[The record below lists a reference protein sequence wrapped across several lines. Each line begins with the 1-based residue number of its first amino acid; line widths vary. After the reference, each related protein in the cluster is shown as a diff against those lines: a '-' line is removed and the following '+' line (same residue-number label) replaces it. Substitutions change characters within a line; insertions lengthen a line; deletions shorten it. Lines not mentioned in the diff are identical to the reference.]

1 MSTGFSILFKMS
13 SLVSTGLKSQVELR
27 LISFFNINIKKLR
40 TYCMD
45 CTSHHND
52 VQFITAATW

>member
-27 LISFFNINIKKLR
+27 LISFFNINIKKTENIL
-40 TYCMD
+40 YGLYV
-45 CTSHHND
+45 SS
-52 VQFITAATW
+52 